1 MSLTDKILLLNNSR
15 SLTMML
21 KKLIFLIFI
30 LILFTSCASVDKHI
44 WSPSEP
50 IRTEKRSDFSN
61 TDFILRSFQ
70 VFNLDKKDNVE
81 DINYLRTKFIRYI
94 IAQNNFRDVRDISI
108 NTRTPEDQSYFN
120 LEVIAHPDY
129 SKYSTILLDIP
140 FFYPCPGFWPISP
153 LWGKAVVK
161 VKSTL
166 YDKKGEIIKS
176 FEVEGEKSY
185 LMVFY
190 PWYRTAPIEEA
201 LRQAYEDAFIKTSYT
216 LSQSR
221 KIILARTDSLKISRP
236 LNQPSLFIDINK
248 NSKKKSIAVLD
259 LDAYGVSPSDALAL
273 SNRLTS
279 ELFKTN
285 YFNVVEREKTEEIL
299 DEQGFQL
306 SGCTSSEC
314 LVEAGKLLNVELMLG
329 GSISKVGDYY
339 SIELR
344 IIDVETGAIL
354 SVASVDIQGNIGK
367 VLVSG
372 IKEAIGKMIRKQ
384 TN

>member
-1 MSLTDKILLLNNSR
+1 M
-15 SLTMML
+15 
-21 KKLIFLIFI
+21 
-30 LILFTSCASVDKHI
+30 
-44 WSPSEP
+44 
-50 IRTEKRSDFSN
+50 
-61 TDFILRSFQ
+61 
-70 VFNLDKKDNVE
+70 
-81 DINYLRTKFIRYI
+81 
-94 IAQNNFRDVRDISI
+94 RDISI
-108 NTRTPEDQSYFN
+108 NVRTPEDQSYFN

-201 LRQAYEDAFIKTSYT
+201 LRQAYEDAFQKTSYT

-221 KIILARTDSLKISRP
+221 KIILARTDSLKTTQST
-236 LNQPSLFIDINK
+236 LFSGVNA
-248 NSKKKSIAVLD
+248 NSNKKSIAVLD
-259 LDAYGVSPSDALAL
+259 LDAYGVPPSDALAL
-273 SNRLTS
+273 SNRLTT
-279 ELFKTN
+279 ELFKTA

-344 IIDVETGAIL
+344 IIGVETGEIL
-354 SVASVDIQGNIGK
+354 SVASVDVQGNIGK
-367 VLVSG
+367 VLVKG
-372 IKEAIGKMIRKQ
+372 IKQAVQKI
-384 TN
+384 TNQ